1 MCYLLRVTI
10 KSWKAMHR
18 ISVNR
23 VLAVPMGIR
32 KQKNKLPWV
41 ATVGCPVL
49 FISLMIDGL

>member
-1 MCYLLRVTI
+1 MN
-10 KSWKAMHR
+10 R

-23 VLAVPMGIR
+23 VLAVPLGIR
-32 KQKNKLPWV
+32 KQKHKLPWV

>member
-1 MCYLLRVTI
+1 MYHLLRVTI